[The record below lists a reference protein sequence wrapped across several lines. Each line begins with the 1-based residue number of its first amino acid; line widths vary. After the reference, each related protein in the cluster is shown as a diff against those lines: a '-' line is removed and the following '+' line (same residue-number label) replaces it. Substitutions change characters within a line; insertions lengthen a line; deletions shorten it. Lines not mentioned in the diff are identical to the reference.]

1 MVEPSS
7 MSFRAHVFKC
17 EKQYLP
23 RKTLSSCKGFINI
36 LSRETTGFIVR
47 LKLFKLNFH
56 LRKMFSLMVKPST
69 KIILTAVQFAGCVIL
84 NETPVQWITVDHQLD
99 SALSE
104 EEAVQELLVTL
115 PARLPVSNKTDHLP
129 SLLTGL
135 SFSCSLSFTRAFF
148 KESATDI
155 LSFIFGRSSLT

>member
-1 MVEPSS
+1 
-7 MSFRAHVFKC
+7 
-17 EKQYLP
+17 
-23 RKTLSSCKGFINI
+23 
-36 LSRETTGFIVR
+36 
-47 LKLFKLNFH
+47 
-56 LRKMFSLMVKPST
+56 MFSLMVKPST